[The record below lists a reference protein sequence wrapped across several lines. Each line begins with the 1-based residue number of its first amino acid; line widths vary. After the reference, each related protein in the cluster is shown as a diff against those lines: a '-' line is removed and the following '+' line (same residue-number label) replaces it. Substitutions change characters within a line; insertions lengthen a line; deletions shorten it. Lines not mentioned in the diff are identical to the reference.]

1 MCLLYTFAPL
11 ARWEP
16 PAGKDDKENQLSER
30 EGKRE
35 GEGEGEREREG
46 EGEFACVREIE
57 CRDRSSREKLI

>member
-35 GEGEGEREREG
+35 GEGEGERE
-46 EGEFACVREIE
+46 GEFACVSEIE
-57 CRDRSSREKLI
+57 CRDVAADRSSREKLI

>member
-35 GEGEGEREREG
+35 GEGR
-46 EGEFACVREIE
+46 EGEFACVSEIE
-57 CRDRSSREKLI
+57 CRDVAADRSSREKLI